1 MPQNICPNVPCT
13 PIFHNRPLRQS
24 VSVKTNDIQGYP
36 AVTLIRYWG
45 LDSSDLHK
53 LIQSIVQ
60 SLHDT
65 SAVIVGINV
74 DEDKSQSTSKISQV
88 FPNNR
93 SLHVLQISPWRS
105 VTHALN
111 LIVHHALQLFPS
123 VPFLLIRS
131 CEVSV
136 APHVVHTLVNVLEQY
151 AHALV
156 AGAALP
162 GHHQVPF
169 SLLER
174 SQRTVNVPLNGVTV
188 PWNTLALWRA
198 ETLRLTGFPLVA
210 DLLSPPGME
219 EVAALALH
227 HKLFRS
233 ADTQA
238 FLVSFRSPDSPST
251 ATSSVKPAIEW
262 HCCFGNSDRTEKH
275 RLKMQS
281 KNERTDKILQL
292 LHVSPNDLEVTI
304 ISHSNACIRFSES

>member
-1 MPQNICPNVPCT
+1 M
-13 PIFHNRPLRQS
+13 FHNGPLRQS
-24 VSVKTNDIQGYP
+24 VSGKTNDIQEYP

-74 DEDKSQSTSKISQV
+74 DEDKTQATSNILQA
-88 FPNNR
+88 FPANP
-93 SLHVLQISPWRS
+93 SLHVLPISPWGS

-111 LIVHHALQLFPS
+111 LIVHYALQLFPS
-123 VPFLLIRS
+123 VSFLLFRS

-136 APHVVHTLVNVLEQY
+136 APHVVHTLINILKQY
-151 AHALV
+151 PYALV

-162 GHHQVPF
+162 GHDRVPF
-169 SLLER
+169 SLLGR
-174 SQRTVNVPLNGVTV
+174 TQRTVNVPLNGNTV
-188 PWNTLALWRA
+188 PWNTFALWRV
-198 ETLRLTGFPLVA
+198 ETLKLTGFPLVA

-227 HKLFRS
+227 HKLFHS
-233 ADTQA
+233 ANTRA
-238 FLVSFRSPDSPST
+238 LLVLFQSSDSSATVPSPM
-251 ATSSVKPAIEW
+251 KPAVEW

-275 RLKMQS
+275 RRKMQS

-292 LHVSPNDLEVTI
+292 LHVSPNDIEVTFI
-304 ISHSNACIRFSES
+304 GHSNSCIRFSES